1 MGFFSLQ
8 NYLCLGIWNV
18 LFCTFFHSVS
28 GSLMLFILFQFG
40 SLGKFFVFLWLSLS
54 SISLSFCF
62 FILELKL
69 FRYWLFW
76 IDNFFIFSSFLSSF
90 PWLFILFSERFPQL
104 YLLTHVLNFLDY
116 YPWKFHFISFFSFS
130 SFLPFPFVKENSSVL
145 YGS

>member
-1 MGFFSLQ
+1 MWVFSLQ

-40 SLGKFFVFLWLSLS
+40 SLGKFCFSVIISVFHFTFLFV
-54 SISLSFCF
+54 F

-69 FRYWLFW
+69 FRYWLFG
-76 IDNFFIFSSFLSSF
+76 IDNFIFSSFLSSF
-90 PWLFILFSERFPQL
+90 PWLFILFSEIFPQL
-104 YLLTHVLNFLDY
+104 YLLTHVLNFSDY

-130 SFLPFPFVKENSSVL
+130 SFLPFPFVKENSSVY